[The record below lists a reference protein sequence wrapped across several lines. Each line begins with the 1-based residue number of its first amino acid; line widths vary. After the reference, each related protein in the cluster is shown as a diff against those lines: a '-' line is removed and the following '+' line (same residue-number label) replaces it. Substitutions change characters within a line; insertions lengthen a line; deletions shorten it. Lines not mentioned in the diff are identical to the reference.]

1 MYDVNKIREDFPI
14 LSRTVYGKP
23 LVYLD
28 NGATTQKPR
37 CVVDAMV
44 EEYYSVNANVH
55 RGVHFLSQQATN
67 LHEASRETVR
77 RFINAGSTNEIV
89 FTRGTTESINLVASS
104 FVESQM
110 KEGDEVIVSVMEHHS
125 NIVSWQ
131 LQAMRKGIVLKVIPM
146 NDRGELLLD
155 EYEKLFSPR
164 TRLVSVAHVSNVLG
178 TINPVKQII
187 EMAHAHQV
195 PVLIDGAQGIPHMPV
210 DVQDLDADFYV
221 FSGHKIYGPTGVGVL
236 YGKENWLDKLPPYQ
250 GGGEMIQNVSFEKT
264 TFNQLP
270 FKFEA
275 GTPDYIGTTALAK
288 ALDYVSAI
296 GMDQI
301 AAYEHELTVY
311 AMQRLKEIPN
321 MRIFGEAVHKGG
333 VISFLVGNIHHFDMG
348 TLLDRL
354 GIAVRTGH
362 HCAEP
367 LMRRLGIEGTVRASF
382 GIYNTKEE
390 VDALVAGI
398 ERVSRMFTSYK
409 KDSSGSSFSYF
420 RSCLFLCHPHDCCLM
435 CITVAAA
442 GAASVADGKAVISLI
457 RNLLGGK

>member
-110 KEGDEVIVSVMEHHS
+110 KEGDEVVVSVMEHHS

-146 NDRGELLLD
+146 NDRGELLLN

-321 MRIFGEAVHKGG
+321 MRIFGEAAHKGG

-398 ERVSRMFTSYK
+398 ERVSRMF
-409 KDSSGSSFSYF
+409 
-420 RSCLFLCHPHDCCLM
+420 
-435 CITVAAA
+435 
-442 GAASVADGKAVISLI
+442 
-457 RNLLGGK
+457 